1 MQKVLA
7 GLEWRTCFVYL
18 DDILAAFEEHLQH
31 LREVFTRLRDAGLR
45 LNPRKC
51 SLLRDEV
58 PFLGHVISTD
68 GVRPDPAKIEKV
80 QRYPTPT
87 DATQVRQFLGLAS
100 YYRRFM
106 PAFAKVSAP
115 LRALTKKNA
124 TFLWT
129 TECETAFVELK
140 HLLTTAPVLAYP
152 RFGPDRSFVL
162 ETDASGVGL
171 GAVLSQVQDD
181 GVIHPI
187 AYASRSLD
195 KHERNYGI
203 SELETLGLVW
213 AVRYFR
219 PYLLGHSC
227 VVYTDHAACLSI
239 LNSARPS
246 GKLARWALTIQEMDL
261 TIKHKAGRENSN
273 ADALSRNPVDV
284 SVVNAVSA
292 DSDQSLLPDVT
303 ALQEEQKKDPELAAM
318 LHYLRDGTLPDDE
331 KSAKR
336 VIAESK

>member
-1 MQKVLA
+1 MA
-7 GLEWRTCFVYL
+7 GEGVCTSSW
-18 DDILAAFEEHLQH
+18 
-31 LREVFTRLRDAGLR
+31 
-45 LNPRKC
+45 

-58 PFLGHVISTD
+58 HFLGHVISTD
-68 GVRPDPAKIEKV
+68 GVRLDPAKVEKV
-80 QRYPTPT
+80 QCYPTPT

-106 PAFAKVSAP
+106 PDFAKVSAP
-115 LRALTKKNA
+115 LCVLTKKNA

-140 HLLTTAPVLAYP
+140 HLLTTAPVLAFP
-152 RFGPDRSFVL
+152 HFGPDQSFVL
-162 ETDASGVGL
+162 ETDASGIGL
-171 GAVLSQVQDD
+171 GAVLSQVQED
-181 GVIHPI
+181 GVVHPI

-219 PYLLGHSC
+219 PYLLGHPC
-227 VVYTDHAACLSI
+227 TVYTDHAACLSI

-246 GKLARWALTIQEMDL
+246 GKLAHWALTIQEMDL

-273 ADALSRNPVDV
+273 ADALSRNPVESGSVCVV
-284 SVVNAVSA
+284 STVN
-292 DSDQSLLPDVT
+292 DQPLFPDVA
-303 ALQEEQKKDPELAAM
+303 ALQEE
-318 LHYLRDGTLPDDE
+318 
-331 KSAKR
+331 
-336 VIAESK
+336 